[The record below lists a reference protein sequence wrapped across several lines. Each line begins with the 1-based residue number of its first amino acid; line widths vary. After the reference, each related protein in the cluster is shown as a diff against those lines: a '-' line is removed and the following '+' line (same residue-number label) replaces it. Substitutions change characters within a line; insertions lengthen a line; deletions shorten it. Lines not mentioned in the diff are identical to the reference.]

1 MVGIFLEGDCWN
13 DQNAPEG
20 STNVSVSENEKEPNQ
35 NNNKEWEPNILFVSY
50 RGCTT
55 HETTRTSMN
64 AGNKVNKATFTGYC
78 IESETHSTNLN
89 QLWHVTCPSKVPGTK
104 NVTLDN
110 PVNTCQDSTCTILH
124 LSMPNAL
131 LAEIKYCRSNQT
143 VQSPHLLKWSLLLPK
158 YKLEFSYNL
167 FLK

>member
-35 NNNKEWEPNILFVSY
+35 NNNKEWEPNILFVAPHMKQHAQAWMLV
-50 RGCTT
+50 T
-55 HETTRTSMN
+55 
-64 AGNKVNKATFTGYC
+64 KLATFTGYC

-158 YKLEFSYNL
+158 YKLEFL
-167 FLK
+167 